1 MSSAFRAP
9 NHPST
14 ASWAIPPHLVS
25 FHLLNS
31 WLGTVLF
38 LLFVLVT
45 QITSNSNVAG
55 FNMIASQK
63 LFSDNNN
70 DIISLEFYF
79 SGPDGQL
86 FCGGRQKQTFFQGK
100 TVFSGSGASMTAA
113 MTITDEFQLVALA
126 VDRQATVVV
135 AVPFTVSVLV
145 AHNHIGG
152 PDQSCAML
160 KYDTSTLSGLGVVT
174 D

>member
-113 MTITDEFQLVALA
+113 MTITDEFQLVDL
-126 VDRQATVVV
+126 
-135 AVPFTVSVLV
+135 PFTVSVLV

-174 D
+174 DLLYPKVPG